1 MAGERVPIQAV
12 KKRKYPNIDS
22 LIERKRQHRRHL
34 AALPFEQKMELV
46 FKLRERQKFI
56 KSGRKVNPP
65 SKTK

>member
-1 MAGERVPIQAV
+1 MQAV
-12 KKRKYPNIDS
+12 KKHKYPNIDS
-22 LIERKRQHRRHL
+22 LIERKRQQRRHL

-56 KSGRKVNPP
+56 KSGRKVNQP